1 MIGDK
6 QESFIFNSY
15 DDSSFIEFYTFI
27 RDRLYIVFEEYESDL
42 NFECDSILLDFWPVD
57 ISNDM
62 KISNL
67 KEVKNRLSSSS
78 FKTVN
83 TGFKFFG
90 NSLFDIYGTPL
101 DVKLS
106 DSILD
111 INGLSEDF
119 YKFKDKFLLNYKS
132 GHKYYHIDDNSK
144 FYLINHQNRQFIIIV
159 DKINNDKVL
168 KRCFNQF
175 GDLITQ
181 ATDTLLPNN
190 NLRRDSGNFTT
201 ILNNNEI
208 IFSERKINFSSIKS
222 DFKLSEDTGL
232 PNTNLGVL
240 DLETY
245 EDDGISK
252 CYAIGFYS
260 SLDENT
266 KTYYINKDLDSVELI
281 NRCFEEILR
290 PKYKNTVFYVHNLGR
305 FDAPFIIKC
314 LTLFNKTDQGLKN
327 PYVLDTINRDAN
339 ILKLT
344 VKRKIDNKYRI
355 VKIQDSAAI
364 LPRNLR
370 DLCKDYKVEIVKSYF
385 PYGFTNKNTLFY
397 IGKTPDINY
406 YDNIEIKEYMNL
418 YKEVWNLKEE
428 CLIYLDKDLLS
439 LYQVLVKV
447 NKSIHFLFNMQM
459 TESLTISGLAMRIF
473 LTNHYKPENKT
484 IPLII
489 SKNIFDDIHQ
499 SYYGGRVEV
508 YNPTNID
515 NKILYYYDVN
525 SLYPYAS
532 LNSIPGIDCTYI
544 ECIKHKV
551 NIDDLFGFFY
561 CKIKSDNNYIG
572 LLPVRTKTN
581 LIFPL
586 GEWEGWYFSE
596 ELKFAKENGYKIE
609 VVKGYKFNKVD
620 TIFNSFVEDIYK
632 IKNNP
637 RNDTE
642 KNVAKFILNS
652 LIGRFGMNFLKTI
665 TKLVDRK
672 GHDLITTTRIQ
683 KTYIEIDDNTYLEY
697 YKPNIDK
704 EICQNFGVDY
714 IKALNNENFD
724 ETKSSITYRSV
735 SISTASAVLSY
746 ARIHM
751 CKIKLHIL
759 NNNGNI
765 YYTDTDSI
773 VTDFKL
779 SDEFIH
785 SKEIGKLKLVYEVK
799 EGYFIT
805 DKLYAIKTIYDKIIQ
820 LGKGIKSKLFKFE
833 DYIKMYNMEII
844 DYATKITSS
853 RNYQDGSVIIRKKND
868 ITLNTNVYTKRE
880 RIFKNGKW
888 IGTKPLTIKSTPIS
902 QGDILDNN
910 NDNNNQ

>member
-1 MIGDK
+1 MIGDR

-15 DDSSFIEFYTFI
+15 DDNSFIELFTFI
-27 RDRLYIVFEEYESDL
+27 HDRLYIIFEEYESEL
-42 NFECDSILLDFWPVD
+42 NYDCDSILLDFWPVVV
-57 ISNDM
+57 SSDM

-67 KEVKNRLSSSS
+67 SEIQKRLSTSS
-78 FKTVN
+78 FKTIN

-90 NSLFDIYGTPL
+90 NSLFDIQGIPL
-101 DVKLS
+101 DIKLS
-106 DSILD
+106 DDTLD
-111 INGLSEDF
+111 IIGLPNDF
-119 YKFKDKFLLNYKS
+119 DRFYEKFLLNLKS
-132 GHKYYHIDDNSK
+132 GHKHYHIDENSK
-144 FYLINHQNRQFIIIV
+144 FYLIEYYNREFIIII
-159 DKINNDKVL
+159 DKIDNNNAN
-168 KRCFNQF
+168 KRCFNKY
-175 GDLITQ
+175 GDLIIQ
-181 ATDTLLPNN
+181 ALDTLLTDSI
-190 NLRRDSGNFTT
+190 LRRESGNFT
-201 ILNNNEI
+201 IKFNSNNEI
-208 IFSERKINFSSIKS
+208 IFSERKIDFNSIKS
-222 DFKLSEDTGL
+222 DFKLSDDTGL
-232 PNTNLGVL
+232 PNTNIGVM

-245 EDDGISK
+245 EDDGIGK

-260 SLDENT
+260 SIDENT
-266 KTYYINKDLDSVELI
+266 KTFYINKDLDSVELV

-290 PKYKNTVFYVHNLGR
+290 PKYKDTIFYIHNLGR
-305 FDAPFIIKC
+305 FDAPFILKS
-314 LTLFNKTDQGLKN
+314 LTLFNKTDKGSKN
-327 PYVLDTINRDAN
+327 PYILNSINRDAN

-344 VKRKIDNKYRI
+344 VKRKFDNKVRT

-364 LPRNLR
+364 LPRKLR

-385 PYGFTNKNTLFY
+385 PYDFTNKDTLFY
-397 IGKTPDINY
+397 IGKTPDIKY
-406 YDNIEIKEYMNL
+406 YVDIEIKDYMKL

-428 CLIYLDKDLLS
+428 CLNYLDKDLIS

-473 LTNHYKPENKT
+473 LTNHYNPKDKP
-484 IPLII
+484 IPLITHK
-489 SKNIFDDIHQ
+489 SIFDDIHK

-515 NKILYYYDVN
+515 NKTLYYYDVN

-532 LNSIPGIDCTYI
+532 LNTMPGINSTYI
-544 ECIKHKV
+544 ECIKDKV

-561 CKIKSDNNYIG
+561 CKIKTNFTKNNNYFG

-596 ELKFAKENGYKIE
+596 ELKFAKENGYEIE
-609 VVKGYKFNKVD
+609 VIKGYNFNKVNS
-620 TIFNSFVEDIYK
+620 IFNSFVYDIYK

-642 KNVAKFILNS
+642 KNVAKLILNS
-652 LIGRFGMNFLKTI
+652 LIGRFGMNFLKTV
-665 TKLVDRK
+665 TKLVNRK
-672 GHDLITTTRIQ
+672 EHDLITTTRVQ
-683 KTYIEIDDNTYLEY
+683 KAYIEIDDDTFLEY

-704 EICQNFGVDY
+704 EICQKFGVDY

-724 ETKSSITYRSV
+724 ETKSSRTYRSV

-751 CKIKLHIL
+751 SKIKLHIL

-773 VTDFKL
+773 VTDIKL
-779 SDEFIH
+779 PEEFVD
-785 SKEIGKLKLVYEVK
+785 SKEIGKLKIEFEIK
-799 EGYFIT
+799 EGYFIS

-820 LGKGIKSKLFKFE
+820 LGKGIKSKLLKFD
-833 DYIKMYNMEII
+833 DYIKMYNMETI

-853 RNYQDGSVIIRKKND
+853 RNYQEGSVVIRKNND
-868 ITLNTNVYTKRE
+868 ITLNTNIYNKRE
-880 RIFKNGKW
+880 RIFENGKW
-888 IGTKPLTIKSTPIS
+888 IGTKPLIIKS
-902 QGDILDNN
+902 NN
-910 NDNNNQ
+910 NNENNNQ